1 LASNIIK
8 RIRQDFVPS
17 ERNSVVETL
26 KQSVPTLPDPID
38 SIQSQLLG
46 KVPTLSSGSL
56 KNIKSSTQ
64 LLLSTSLRPDC
75 RAALDILLA
84 SDTNPAAKNTC
95 IAISVRTVQEKVW
108 QWVGMH
114 VTLTYFTRE
123 YQGEAERVARQA
135 LKEPAVLTT
144 TLFSGKHDPEGIPPS
159 ELLITM
165 KNHLKAFLLD
175 VVPLQLSPDDLLA
188 VITKTK
194 TCLSTR
200 ADLTPLAIRG
210 FETLTLDWLLALLVV
225 QPHIVTN
232 EVIEEIVSLWTT
244 LTPPQIVN
252 ILCARNL
259 NLFVRS
265 EDPTQSWARL
275 QRLLVSLV
283 KSGLLP
289 TIALEDSCLTLLQLS
304 QLENVPNMDR
314 LSKCLT
320 EVARGLEREDM
331 EWVHLVVQEIQDDL
345 DSE

>member
-1 LASNIIK
+1 ML
-8 RIRQDFVPS
+8 
-17 ERNSVVETL
+17 
-26 KQSVPTLPDPID
+26 
-38 SIQSQLLG
+38 
-46 KVPTLSSGSL
+46 
-56 KNIKSSTQ
+56 
-64 LLLSTSLRPDC
+64 
-75 RAALDILLA
+75 
-84 SDTNPAAKNTC
+84 
-95 IAISVRTVQEKVW
+95 
-108 QWVGMH
+108 H

-144 TLFSGKHDPEGIPPS
+144 TLFSGKHHPEGIPPS

-175 VVPLQLSPDDLLA
+175 VVPLLLSPDDLLA

-225 QPHIVTN
+225 QPRIVTN

-275 QRLLVSLV
+275 
-283 KSGLLP
+283 GI
-289 TIALEDSCLTLLQLS
+289 TF
-304 QLENVPNMDR
+304 
-314 LSKCLT
+314 
-320 EVARGLEREDM
+320 
-331 EWVHLVVQEIQDDL
+331 
-345 DSE
+345 